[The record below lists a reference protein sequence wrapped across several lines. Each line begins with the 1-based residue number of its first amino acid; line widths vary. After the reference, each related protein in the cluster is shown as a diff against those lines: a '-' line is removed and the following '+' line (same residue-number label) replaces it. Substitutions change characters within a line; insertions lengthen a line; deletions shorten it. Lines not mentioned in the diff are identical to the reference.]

1 MRSSSRLFNGLRLFY
16 SMTCLWDCIICFM
29 SSIILYWICKFI
41 YNSIFWS
48 SKTWFLIII
57 SKVSRFYFDFIFF
70 IISSRIFL
78 VAAMDYM
85 IWRLVISFFKVFL
98 FVESLSVLI
107 TRDKSFICDCMSWLS
122 SHPSVFF
129 IRTIYPCFF
138 LISKIFNAFCY

>member
-16 SMTCLWDCIICFM
+16 SITCLWDWIICFM
-29 SSIILYWICKFI
+29 SSIIRYWICKFI
-41 YNSIFWS
+41 SNSIFWS

-70 IISSRIFL
+70 KISSRIFL
-78 VAAMDYM
+78 VAAIDYI

-98 FVESLSVLI
+98 FVESLRVLI
-107 TRDKSFICDCMSWLS
+107 TRDKSLICDCISWFS

-129 IRTIYPCFF
+129 NKTIYPCFF
-138 LISKIFNAFCY
+138 LISKILRAFCS